1 MVDVKACAPRHALN
15 VLAVLA
21 DAVSARTCLE
31 SAAAACSV
39 DSEARLVAL
48 HVRVDP
54 PLLVDAPEL
63 VAIQYLRERREGS
76 ARARSE
82 DIRRVFDEWTHSG
95 GQVAEHAEWRER
107 IGNVAPFLLAESGEA
122 DLIVLTKPR
131 NLDGWEALHCA
142 LYSSKRLVL
151 YIPSSVHSA
160 DFFKYHHATIAWAPR
175 DQARKAVA
183 RALPWLSVAGRVT
196 VISVDQER
204 TPQSHEIAS
213 MLASAGVRAEFKSV
227 SADGET
233 VGARIL
239 RELHA
244 DEAQYLVM
252 GAYGHGPLIEWLFG
266 QVTKEMMTRA
276 SLPIFLMH

>member
-1 MVDVKACAPRHALN
+1 MVDVKARAPRHALN

-21 DAVSARTCLE
+21 DAVSARSCLE
-31 SAAAACSV
+31 SAAAACSI
-39 DSEARLVAL
+39 DREARLVAL

-54 PLLVDAPEL
+54 ELLVDAPEL
-63 VAIQYLRERREGS
+63 VAIHYLRERREGS

-82 DIRRVFDEWTHSG
+82 DIHRVFDEWTHSG
-95 GQVAEHAEWRER
+95 GQVAAHAEWRER
-107 IGNVAPFLLAESGEA
+107 IGNVAPFLLAESGGA

-142 LYSSKRLVL
+142 IFSSKRLVL
-151 YIPSSVHSA
+151 YIPSSAHSA
-160 DFFKYHHATIAWAPR
+160 DFVKDHATIAWAPR

-183 RALPWLSVAGRVT
+183 RALPWLSIAGRVT
-196 VISVDQER
+196 VVSVGQER
-204 TPQSHEIAS
+204 TPQSDEIAS
-213 MLASAGVRAEFKSV
+213 MLASAGVRSEFKRV

-239 RELHA
+239 RELHV

-252 GAYGHGPLIEWLFG
+252 GAYKHGPLIEWLFG
-266 QVTKEMMTRA
+266 QVTKEIMTTA
-276 SLPIFLMH
+276 DLPIFLMH

>member
-1 MVDVKACAPRHALN
+1 MVDVKARATRHALN

-31 SAAAACSV
+31 SAAAACSI
-39 DSEARLVAL
+39 DPEARLVAL

-54 PLLVDAPEL
+54 ALLVDAPEL

-82 DIRRVFDEWTHSG
+82 DIHRVFDEWTHSG
-95 GQVAEHAEWRER
+95 GQVAAHAEWRER
-107 IGNVAPFLLAESGEA
+107 IGNVAPSLLAESVGA

-131 NLDGWEALHCA
+131 NMDGGEALHCA
-142 LYSSKRLVL
+142 LFSSKRLVL
-151 YIPSSVHSA
+151 FIPVSAHSA
-160 DFFKYHHATIAWAPR
+160 DFFKDHHATIAWAPR
-175 DQARKAVA
+175 DQARKAIA

-196 VISVDQER
+196 VISVSQER
-204 TPQSHEIAS
+204 TLQSDEIAS
-213 MLASAGVRAEFKSV
+213 MLDGAGVRAEFKLV

-233 VGARIL
+233 VSARIL

-244 DEAQYLVM
+244 DEAQFLVM
-252 GAYGHGPLIEWLFG
+252 GAYKHGPLIEWLLG
-266 QVTKEMMTRA
+266 QETKEIMTKA
-276 SLPIFLMH
+276 DLPIFLMH